1 LGEHG
6 LGSLQ
11 EGKSADFAVFSVDP
25 CQLST
30 PEEFDA
36 LRADLTVLAGT
47 KVYDSSLGE
56 GAADWF
62 REFDAQL
69 EEVFGEVETEE

>member
-1 LGEHG
+1 
-6 LGSLQ
+6 
-11 EGKSADFAVFSVDP
+11 
-25 CQLST
+25 LST

-36 LRADLTVLAGT
+36 LRADFTVLAGSV
-47 KVYDSSLGE
+47 VYDSTSGE

-69 EEVFGEVETEE
+69 EEVFSEVETEES

>member
-1 LGEHG
+1 MTDAAETLRDLRTG
-6 LGSLQ
+6 L
-11 EGKSADFAVFSVDP
+11 DFS
-25 CQLST
+25 

-36 LRADLTVLAGT
+36 LRADFTVLAGSV
-47 KVYDSSLGE
+47 VYDSTSGE

-69 EEVFGEVETEE
+69 EEVFSEVGTEE